1 VLQRSGRAQQSG
13 AADERNSQASRR
25 RKTTR
30 GGAVCAHLSVF
41 MLSRSRS
48 PIVHLRAAE
57 KFISWRKK
65 RVHFQGSTLALAGGG
80 EIKGAQ
86 LLPPPLQMTWS

>member
-1 VLQRSGRAQQSG
+1 
-13 AADERNSQASRR
+13 
-25 RKTTR
+25 
-30 GGAVCAHLSVF
+30 
-41 MLSRSRS
+41 
-48 PIVHLRAAE
+48 LRAAE